1 MGRPLIGE
9 PLPLDLV
16 NTAGSFGDALTDTA
30 DLQAWL
36 AERGLAVRADGP
48 LLAALLDTRA
58 ALRGVLEHP
67 GDAEA
72 RAALNAVLDHGRVRV
87 TLTAAGPVERVD
99 CDDPAWVLPFTAA
112 RELLELLAARADRIK
127 ACGGDGCVLWFLD
140 TTRSGT
146 RRWCSMA
153 GCGNRTKVH
162 RHRARSRAAPD

>member
-1 MGRPLIGE
+1 MHRPLIGE

-16 NTAGSFGDALTDTA
+16 NTAWSFGDALTDTA
-30 DLQAWL
+30 GLKAWL
-36 AERGLAVRADGP
+36 AERGLAADTSD
-48 LLAALLDTRA
+48 LAAVLETRT
-58 ALRGVLEHP
+58 ALRGVLERP
-67 GDAEA
+67 ADADA

-87 TLTAAGPVERVD
+87 ALDATGPVETVD
-99 CDDPAWVLPFTAA
+99 CDEPAWLLPFTAA
-112 RELLELLAARADRIK
+112 RELLDLLATRPDRIK

-162 RHRARSRAAPD
+162 RHRARSRTAP